1 MDKPINF
8 PNATVEQLMQIIQF
22 EDCSNEEKINAYK
35 ELSGRYFKK
44 KFQKA
49 IA

>member
-8 PNATVEQLMQIIQF
+8 PNATVEQLLQIIRF

-35 ELSGRYFKK
+35 ELSGRYYKLEY
-44 KFQKA
+44 QKVSA
-49 IA
+49 